1 VSSNHSLAEKAV
13 ARFQSGYN
21 CAQSVLL
28 TLYEYLEPESHND
41 LIPKIAAGF
50 GGGIGRCG
58 SACGALT
65 GSVMAVGIKYAS
77 NEAGMEKRAET
88 YAKAKKLFKLFEKQN
103 GTVLCRDL
111 IKYDLSN
118 PEEAA
123 KARQEKAFEKVC
135 QNLIKTAIE
144 NFLELENK

>member
-1 VSSNHSLAEKAV
+1 MLLA
-13 ARFQSGYN
+13 
-21 CAQSVLL
+21 
-28 TLYEYLEPESHND
+28 LYESIEPGDKNA
-41 LIPKIAAGF
+41 LVPKIAAGF

-88 YAKAKKLFKLFEKQN
+88 YAKAKQLYKQFEKQH

-118 PEEAA
+118 PDEAA
-123 KARQEKAFEKVC
+123 KFRQEKCRRKCA
-135 QNLIKTAIE
+135 LT
-144 NFLELENK
+144 

>member
-1 VSSNHSLAEKAV
+1 MRLGMRSFDGQHNG
-13 ARFQSGYN
+13 SGN
-21 CAQSVLL
+21 Q
-28 TLYEYLEPESHND
+28 
-41 LIPKIAAGF
+41 
-50 GGGIGRCG
+50 
-58 SACGALT
+58 
-65 GSVMAVGIKYAS
+65 YAS

-88 YAKAKKLFKLFEKQN
+88 YAKAKKLYKQFEKQH

-123 KARQEKAFEKVC
+123 KARQEKVFEKVC
-135 QNLIKTAIE
+135 ANLIKNAVE